1 MEKRKTQWFNTII
14 KTVLKEYN
22 NRFYEEPYV
31 YHYTTLS
38 ALLNILEKKQLWLSE
53 RNCMNDIND
62 GSFVRTFVQGYIT
75 EQHCDNLLQN
85 FNESQRQYIFSTS
98 KEKDSIHQWQYYGST
113 GDEVCIEFNREELIK
128 TFGEPFL
135 YENYYYGSIFYT
147 KDYTEES
154 EEKEIIV
161 RLINDYIDTLPTLFN
176 LDELQEQNIQYK
188 IVIEYLFS
196 LIKQYGHHCEEEYR
210 FTITEDAI
218 KAKKQGLIDLSK
230 NKKLTKKQKDVL
242 DDLTT
247 KFRTR
252 DGLTIPYIAMP
263 FNPKKLIS
271 SIIIG
276 PNKKDPVAKKNLDFF
291 LETKGLNNINVTY
304 SSMSTR

>member
-1 MEKRKTQWFNTII
+1 
-14 KTVLKEYN
+14 
-22 NRFYEEPYV
+22 
-31 YHYTTLS
+31 
-38 ALLNILEKKQLWLSE
+38 
-53 RNCMNDIND
+53 MNDIND

-75 EQHCDNLLQN
+75 EQQCDNLLKN
-85 FNESQRQYIFSTS
+85 FNDKQRQYIFSTS

-128 TFGEPFL
+128 TFGEPFS

-147 KDYTEES
+147 KDYSEDS
-154 EEKEIIV
+154 EEKDIIV

-218 KAKKQGLIDLSK
+218 EDKKQKIIDLSK
-230 NKKLTKKQKDVL
+230 NKKITKKQKEVL

-252 DGLTIPYIAMP
+252 NGLTIPYIAMP
-263 FNPKKLIS
+263 FNPKQLIS

-276 PNKKDPVAKKNLDFF
+276 PNKKDPVAKKNLEFF
-291 LETKGLNNINVTY
+291 LKQKD
-304 SSMSTR
+304 